1 MGDFIFSKEACRL
14 THGQLY
20 TIATQSKDSLHAVL
34 MAQEL
39 VLGNVVI
46 ALTPQKDTD
55 EILQRPD
62 SRDDL
67 SAPTC

>member
-1 MGDFIFSKEACRL
+1 MGDFIFDKSACRL
-14 THGQLY
+14 TSGQLHV
-20 TIATQSKDSLHAVL
+20 IACEARNMMHAVL

-67 SAPTC
+67 SAPSR

>member
-1 MGDFIFSKEACRL
+1 MRNDL
-14 THGQLY
+14 TEQL
-20 TIATQSKDSLHAVL
+20 V
-34 MAQEL
+34 EL

-67 SAPTC
+67 SAPSR

>member
-1 MGDFIFSKEACRL
+1 MADLVFVKEACWL
-14 THGQLY
+14 TQGQMY
-20 TIATQSKDSLHAVL
+20 VIATLAKDLRHAAD

-39 VLGNVVI
+39 VLGNVVL

-62 SRDDL
+62 S
-67 SAPTC
+67 

>member
-1 MGDFIFSKEACRL
+1 MRNDL
-14 THGQLY
+14 TEQL
-20 TIATQSKDSLHAVL
+20 IATLAKDLRHAAD

-39 VLGNVVI
+39 VLGNVVL

-62 SRDDL
+62 S
-67 SAPTC
+67 